1 MSRGNGRCMTRIK
14 YRWLRNKSF
23 DENIRRVPHSSS
35 YDKILIFINFLIFV
49 GHTSV
54 SMCERMMANIQIIEA
69 TRKAFMSKKAFDVH
83 PTKKHS
89 EQDPFPDQLKGMWF
103 CMKEEV
109 LSPTEGRNVIKH
121 FPLDGSG
128 PKEMPIPKKFSDVY
142 QKGCEKVEK
151 EFNAKLHECF
161 PSVRNVGST

>member
-54 SMCERMMANIQIIEA
+54 SMCERMTANI
-69 TRKAFMSKKAFDVH
+69 H
-83 PTKKHS
+83 
-89 EQDPFPDQLKGMWF
+89 
-103 CMKEEV
+103 
-109 LSPTEGRNVIKH
+109 N
-121 FPLDGSG
+121 
-128 PKEMPIPKKFSDVY
+128 
-142 QKGCEKVEK
+142 
-151 EFNAKLHECF
+151 
-161 PSVRNVGST
+161 